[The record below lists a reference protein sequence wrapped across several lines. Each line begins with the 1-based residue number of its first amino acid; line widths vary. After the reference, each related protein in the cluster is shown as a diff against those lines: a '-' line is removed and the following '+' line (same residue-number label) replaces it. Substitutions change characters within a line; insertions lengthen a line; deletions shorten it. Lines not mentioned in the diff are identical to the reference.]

1 MPDLNNHKLTMTPG
15 SRYKYKNGYRVRC
28 YASFIVRVSGNAS
41 IALLPVLLLIVCLC
55 SKGYAGISA
64 ATGQEGANNA
74 FWGAFDESPCVEPG
88 QGWVMVPD
96 KIVPLEHANTHH
108 CYPAHNSA
116 NPMLSKLLNTIAC
129 HRTCKSAGSFTD
141 NSSLSQHNDKIKV
154 RLFHWHLSSDSSY
167 TSASTQLEH
176 IQSDLI
182 GHLRSNKLKP
192 NILVFTGAV
201 NSAYG
206 NKNEE
211 QWKSLCEAI
220 TTELGNPEHLL
231 PLDKRCQNP
240 ATRRYIDAPISYTP
254 THFIHINEIAIISLL
269 PIQLLHSNKG
279 KGGMGCGVKPGNN
292 RMVQFSYT
300 LFLAVRFNDV
310 SLKMMITSSEDVG
323 VNYLNSMV
331 GYRTW
336 DYCMKNVLKPLL
348 EQRISDM
355 EPMIAVSHISS
366 TSFNP
371 KMMTRLIRGSSA
383 TWTGEK
389 ELETLVN
396 SQAQYYA
403 ELDNVLSKEPRISRV
418 MFRGSPDNKKGR
430 FMRSPQRFYA
440 FRKDLPSTSSYLD
453 YLYYLLSRFYGGV
466 VSDYAPMFPSYT
478 TFTIDSTLLEKLPE
492 FQSFQ
497 LEQLFLNLPELPRLQ

>member
-1 MPDLNNHKLTMTPG
+1 M
-15 SRYKYKNGYRVRC
+15 
-28 YASFIVRVSGNAS
+28 SGNAS
-41 IALLPVLLLIVCLC
+41 IALLPVFLLIVCLC

-74 FWGAFDESPCVEPG
+74 FWGAFDESPCVKPG
-88 QGWVMVPD
+88 QGWVMVQD
-96 KIVPLEHANTHH
+96 KIVPLDRANTHH
-108 CYPAHNSA
+108 CYPTRNSA
-116 NPMLSKLLNTIAC
+116 NPMLSTLLNTIAC
-129 HRTCKSAGSFTD
+129 HRTCKSASSFTD

-167 TSASTQLEH
+167 TSSSTQLEH
-176 IQSDLI
+176 IQSDLT

-192 NILVFTGAV
+192 DILVFTGAM
-201 NSAYG
+201 NSVYG

-220 TTELGNPEHLL
+220 TTELGDPEQLL

-240 ATRRYIDAPISYTP
+240 ITKENMNTSVSYTS
-254 THFIHINEIAIISLL
+254 THFIRINEIVIISLL
-269 PIQLLHSNKG
+269 PIQLLHSDKG
-279 KGGMGCGVKPGNN
+279 ESGMGCGVYSRNGQL
-292 RMVQFSYT
+292 VQFSYT
-300 LFLAVRFNDV
+300 LFLAVHFNDV
-310 SLKMMITSSEDVG
+310 GLKMMITSSEDIG
-323 VNYLNSMV
+323 VNHLKSMV
-331 GYRTW
+331 GRNSW
-336 DYCMKNVLKPLL
+336 RYCMNNVLKPLL
-348 EQRISDM
+348 ENYISDM

-383 TWTGEK
+383 NWSGEK

-403 ELDNVLSKEPRISRV
+403 ELDNVLSKAPRISRV
-418 MFRGSPDNKKGR
+418 MSRGAPDNKKGR

-440 FRKDLPSTSSYLD
+440 FRKDSPSITSYLD

-478 TFTIDSTLLEKLPE
+478 TFTIDPTLLQKLPE
-492 FQSFQ
+492 FYSSQLEKLSEFQSLQ
-497 LEQLFLNLPELPRLQ
+497 LEQPFLNPSELPCLQ